1 MIPLRLALEGL
12 YSYQE
17 RQVVDFTRLTDAGLF
32 GIFGAVGSGKSSIL
46 EAISFALYGETER
59 LNKNDK
65 RGYNMMN
72 LRSDRLYIEFDF
84 LNYEQRKF
92 RVVRESK
99 RNKKD
104 FQTIVPAP
112 TVWYEWLQ
120 ESWVPIKDLPVE
132 TIVGLSYDN
141 FKRTIIIP
149 QGQFKEFLELGV
161 AQRTGMMK
169 EIFQLHR
176 FDLSEKVALLTARNK
191 SELDLLDGELKAF
204 EGIHE
209 ALLLQKNME
218 LQQLEES
225 VSQRQKAFETASEKW
240 QQLKLLKNDFEQW
253 QQQQTTLESLAPKQA
268 HYEALQK
275 RLDLQER
282 IQRDFEMPIR
292 HLEKQESQ
300 LAETISQLH
309 TTTEALKKEQNILHN
324 NEAQLEQLAPYYQQ
338 LKQKRQ
344 EEEDLEML
352 CKIAIAR
359 QALEELQ
366 QRTVKGEEALQVVVK
381 QVSDLQNKIEA
392 EQSIIT
398 QLKPQKIEPQ
408 RLLAIAAWFQKN
420 RQLEDDFKNQQAKW
434 KQLQQEVATIQQALS
449 TWTIHADTV
458 EKEWEHRLQD
468 WQQQKETLQQQKYR
482 LDAQAQLSEFAGR
495 LQEGAPCPLCGSEHH
510 PSVLTV
516 QDTTAD
522 RAAWDMQWKALE
534 IAEKDGQK
542 DYLEAQRWVERK
554 RIAEQQMREQQQ
566 LSTDIQNATNTHRAQ
581 FSWNEFDAARPD
593 EFYQAQKKSLEIE
606 QQLDAAAVRVEQLRQ
621 EKDTA
626 EKTREKYQNALE
638 SFRLKEQAERS
649 LMQSLQSNM
658 KVLKADEYTSS
669 TPETLQAQRQ
679 KLKQEN
685 DRVESTHESL
695 SASNHILS
703 NQITAIQTKADIL
716 QTQRQQLE
724 ASVRTLQSEL
734 EELISK
740 TRMGHLEQVKEFLR
754 WEFDIDGTRKEI
766 AQFHIQWETIKK
778 TIATLQKKL
787 ETAAFSEEQYQQQ
800 ELLITDL
807 EQQLNAVNEQYA
819 VAKAEVSRLSAAWT
833 QKQQLTAKRVTLAVR
848 EKNLKTMF
856 SLFKAS
862 GFVQYVSSV
871 YLRQL
876 CSIANHRFQR
886 MTRNQLSLQMN
897 DSNDFEI
904 IDYLNEG
911 RSRSLK
917 TLSGGQMFQA
927 SLSLALALAENVQS
941 MTVSDKTFFF
951 IDEGFGTQ
959 DAESVNII
967 FETLLHLNKENKIVG
982 IISHV
987 EELKERIPQSLTI
1000 INDSEKGSLIK
1011 MD

>member
-17 RQVVDFTRLTDAGLF
+17 RQVVDFSRLTDAGLF
-32 GIFGAVGSGKSSIL
+32 GIFGSVGSGKSSIL
-46 EAISFALYGETER
+46 EAITFALYGETER
-59 LNKNDK
+59 LNQADK

-72 LRSDRLYIEFDF
+72 LRSNRLYIEFDF
-84 LNYEQRKF
+84 LNYEQRKY

-99 RNKKD
+99 RSKKN
-104 FQTIVPAP
+104 FQKITPTP
-112 TVWYEWLQ
+112 TVWYEWQQ
-120 ESWVPIKDLPVE
+120 ESWVPLGEERVE

-149 QGQFKEFLELGV
+149 QGQFKEFLELGA

-176 FDLSEKVALLTARNK
+176 FDLSDKVSMLTASNK
-191 SELDLLDGELKAF
+191 SELDLLDGELKSL
-204 EGIHE
+204 EGIDE
-209 ALLLQKNME
+209 ALLSQKNLE
-218 LQQLEES
+218 QQQLEES
-225 VSQRQKAFETASEKW
+225 VSLRQKAFEKESEKW
-240 QQLKLLKNDFEQW
+240 QQLKLLKNDFVQW
-253 QQQQTTLESLAPKQA
+253 QQQKATLESLAPKQA
-268 HYEALQK
+268 HYEEMQQ
-275 RLDLQER
+275 RIDLYER

-309 TTTEALKKEQNILHN
+309 ATTEKLINEQGILQN
-324 NEAQLEQLAPYYQQ
+324 NEAQLAQLAPYYQQ
-338 LKQKRQ
+338 IKQKRQ
-344 EEEDLEML
+344 EEEDLDML

-359 QALEELQ
+359 RALEELH

-381 QVSDLQNKIEA
+381 HIADLHNKIEA
-392 EQSIIT
+392 EQFIIA

-408 RLLAIAAWFQKN
+408 RLLAITTWFQKN
-420 RQLEDDFKNQQAKW
+420 RQLEDDFKKQQAKGE
-434 KQLQQEVATIQQALS
+434 QLQQEVATIQQELS
-449 TWTIHADTV
+449 TWTIHANSV
-458 EKEWEHRLQD
+458 EKEWEHRLQG
-468 WQQQKETLQQQKYR
+468 WQQQKETMLQQKYQF
-482 LDAQAQLSEFAGR
+482 DAQAQLSEFAR
-495 LQEGAPCPLCGSEHH
+495 KLQEGVPCPLCGSEHH
-510 PSVLTV
+510 PSVLSV

-522 RAAWDMQWKALE
+522 RTAWDVRWKALE
-534 IAEKDGQK
+534 EAEKIGQK
-542 DYLEAQRWVERK
+542 EYLEAQRWVERMHITE
-554 RIAEQQMREQQQ
+554 RQIQEQQQ
-566 LSTDIQNATNTHRAQ
+566 LFADIQMDINTHRAQ
-581 FSWNEFDAARPD
+581 FSWNEFDAACPD

-606 QQLDAAAVRVEQLRQ
+606 QQLDATVARIEQLRQ
-621 EKDTA
+621 EKDAA

-638 SFRLKEQAERS
+638 SFRLKEHAERS
-649 LMQSLQSNM
+649 LIQSLQSNM
-658 KVLKADEYTSS
+658 KVLQAEDYITSS
-669 TPETLQAQRQ
+669 PETLQAQRQ
-679 KLKQEN
+679 TLKQEN

-695 SASNHILS
+695 TANNHSLS

-716 QTQRQQLE
+716 QTQRLQLE
-724 ASVRTLQSEL
+724 ASIRTSLLEL
-734 EELISK
+734 EEMISK
-740 TRMGHLEQVKEFLR
+740 TKMGHLDQVKKFLR
-754 WEFDIDGTRKEI
+754 WEFDIESTRKEI
-766 AQFHIQWETIKK
+766 AQFHIQWETLKT
-778 TIATLQKKL
+778 TIAALQEKL
-787 ETAAFSEEQYQQQ
+787 ETAAFSEAQYQQQ

-807 EQQLNAVNEQYA
+807 EQQLNAFNEQNA
-819 VAKAEVSRLSAAWT
+819 VAKAEVSRLSAAWE
-833 QKQQLTAKRVTLAVR
+833 QKQRLIAKRTTLSVR
-848 EKNLKTMF
+848 ERNLKTMHH
-856 SLFKAS
+856 LFKAA

-871 YLRQL
+871 YLRHL
-876 CSIANHRFQR
+876 CTVANRRFQR
-886 MTRNQLSLQMN
+886 MTRNQLRLQMN
-897 DSNDFEI
+897 DNNDFEI

-927 SLSLALALAENVQS
+927 SLSLALALAESVQS
-941 MTVSDKTFFF
+941 MALSDKTFFF